1 MSDDTIKSPDNNAFL
16 TRGCQCKP
24 SSESEADNNGV
35 YNKIYCKLSDSDW
48 LGHIDLPSGMER
60 FDCVEVRFKNSRKDF
75 FRLQGD
81 FEVHVGDIVA
91 VEAAPGHDIGIVSL
105 TGETARIQMKRKKIE
120 STSEEIKKLYRRA
133 RTTDIEKWVSSVDR
147 EDKTMYKTKKITR
160 DLKLDMKMNDVEYQ
174 GDGTKAVFYY
184 TAEDRVDFRELI
196 KVLADEFKIRI
207 EMRQIGV
214 RQEAARLGGIGSC
227 GRELCCATWM
237 CSFNSVTTN
246 SARTQQL
253 SLNPQKLAGQCSK
266 LKCCLNFE
274 RDAYIDALK
283 NFPDSS
289 VVLKTKKGN
298 ALHQKSDVFKKMMW
312 YSYEDQPSSMMNLT
326 VQKVKQIIEMNN
338 KGKLPEKLEN
348 FVLIEAIEEP
358 ENVFEN
364 VVGQDA
370 LNRFDN
376 KKKKKRR
383 Q

>member
-1 MSDDTIKSPDNNAFL
+1 MSDDNIQTENNNAFL
-16 TRGCQCKP
+16 TRGCGCKP
-24 SSESEADNNGV
+24 SDEGGNEKV
-35 YNKIYCKLSDSDW
+35 YSKIHCKLSNHDW
-48 LGHIDLPSGMER
+48 LGDISLPSGMIR
-60 FDCVEVRFKNSRKDF
+60 FDCVEVRFKNNHKEF
-75 FRLQGD
+75 FRIQGD
-81 FEVHVGDIVA
+81 FEIHVGDIVA
-91 VEAAPGHDIGIVSL
+91 VEAAPGHDIGIVTL
-105 TGETARIQMKRKKIE
+105 TGETARLQMKRKNVDP
-120 STSEEIKKLYRRA
+120 TSEEIKKLYRRA
-133 RTTDIEKWVSSVDR
+133 RTSDIEKWVTSVER
-147 EDKTMYKTKKITR
+147 ENNTMYKTKKITR

-184 TAEDRVDFRELI
+184 TADDRVDFRELI
-196 KVLADEFKIRI
+196 KLLADEFKIRI

-237 CSFNSVTTN
+237 CNFNSVTTN

-253 SLNPQKLAGQCSK
+253 SLNPQKLTGQCSK

-283 NFPDSS
+283 EFPDSS
-289 VVLKTKKGN
+289 IILKTKKGN
-298 ALHQKSDVFKKMMW
+298 AFHQKSDVFKKLMW
-312 YSYEDQPSSMMNLT
+312 YSYEDHPSNMMTLT
-326 VQKVKQIIEMNN
+326 VQKVKHIIEMNV

-348 FVLIEAIEEP
+348 FVILEDIIEP
-358 ENVFEN
+358 ENDFEN

-370 LNRFDN
+370 LNRFDT

>member
-1 MSDDTIKSPDNNAFL
+1 MSDDNIQTKDNNTFL
-16 TRGCQCKP
+16 TRGCGCKP
-24 SSESEADNNGV
+24 SDEGENEKV
-35 YNKIYCKLSDSDW
+35 YNKINCKLSDNNW
-48 LGHIDLPSGMER
+48 LGDIDLPSGMIR
-60 FDCVEVRFKNSRKDF
+60 FDCVEVRFKNNHKEFYRI
-75 FRLQGD
+75 QGD
-81 FEVHVGDIVA
+81 FEIHVGDIVA
-91 VEAAPGHDIGIVSL
+91 VEAVPGHDIGIVTL
-105 TGETARIQMKRKKIE
+105 TGETSRLQMKRKNVDP
-120 STSEEIKKLYRRA
+120 TSQEIKKLYRRA
-133 RTTDIEKWVSSVDR
+133 RTTDIEKWITSVDK
-147 EDKTMYKTKKITR
+147 EDNTMYKTKKITR
-160 DLKLDMKMNDVEYQ
+160 DLKLEMKMNDVEYQ

-196 KVLADEFKIRI
+196 KILADEFKIRI

-237 CSFNSVTTN
+237 CNFNSVTTN

-253 SLNPQKLAGQCSK
+253 SLNPQKLTGQCSK

-283 NFPDSS
+283 DFPDSS

-312 YSYEDQPSSMMNLT
+312 YSYEDQPASMMTLT
-326 VQKVKQIIEMNN
+326 VKKVKHIMELNA
-338 KGKLPEKLEN
+338 KEKLPEKLEN
-348 FVLIEAIEEP
+348 FVILDSIEEP
-358 ENVFEN
+358 ETDFEN

-370 LNRFDN
+370 LNRFDT

>member
-1 MSDDTIKSPDNNAFL
+1 MSEDNIQTKDNNAFL
-16 TRGCQCKP
+16 TRGCNCKP
-24 SSESEADNNGV
+24 SDDSGNGKV
-35 YNKIYCKLSDSDW
+35 YSKMHCKLSDHNW
-48 LGHIDLPSGMER
+48 LGDISLPSGMIR
-60 FDCVEVRFKNSRKDF
+60 FDCVEVRFKNNHKEFYRI
-75 FRLQGD
+75 QGD
-81 FEVHVGDIVA
+81 FEIHVGDIVA
-91 VEAAPGHDIGIVSL
+91 VEAAPGHDIGIVTL
-105 TGETARIQMKRKKIE
+105 TGETARLQMKRKNTD
-120 STSEEIKKLYRRA
+120 STSDEIKKLYRRA
-133 RTTDIEKWVSSVDR
+133 RTSDLEKWVTSVDR
-147 EDKTMYKTKKITR
+147 EDSTMYKTKKITR

-184 TAEDRVDFRELI
+184 TAEERVDFRELI
-196 KVLADEFKIRI
+196 KILADDFKIRI

-253 SLNPQKLAGQCSK
+253 SLNPQKLTGQCSK

-283 NFPDSS
+283 AFPDSS
-289 VVLKTKKGN
+289 IVLKTKKGN
-298 ALHQKSDVFKKMMW
+298 ALHQKSDVFKSLMW
-312 YSYEDQPSSMMNLT
+312 YSYEDQPASMMTLT
-326 VQKVKQIIEMNN
+326 IPKVKHIIEMNA
-338 KGKLPEKLEN
+338 KGKLPEKIEN
-348 FVLIEAIEEP
+348 FVILEAVEEA
-358 ENVFEN
+358 ETDFEN

>member
-1 MSDDTIKSPDNNAFL
+1 MSDDNIKPKDNNAFL

-24 SSESEADNNGV
+24 SDNGENENV
-35 YNKIYCKLSDSDW
+35 YNKIYCKLSDHDW
-48 LGHIDLPSGMER
+48 LGHINLPSGMER

-91 VEAAPGHDIGIVSL
+91 LEAAPGHDIGIVSL
-105 TGETARIQMKRKKIE
+105 TGETARLQMKRKNIDPG
-120 STSEEIKKLYRRA
+120 SEEIKKLYRRA
-133 RTTDIEKWVSSVDR
+133 RTTDIEKWVASVDR
-147 EDKTMYKTKKITR
+147 EDDTMYKTKKITS
-160 DLKLDMKMNDVEYQ
+160 DLKLGMKMNDVEYQ

-196 KVLADEFKIRI
+196 KILAEEFKIRI

-253 SLNPQKLAGQCSK
+253 SLNPQKLTGQCSK

-274 RDAYIDALK
+274 RDAYVDALK
-283 NFPDSS
+283 SFPDST
-289 VVLKTKKGN
+289 VILKTKKGN
-298 ALHQKSDVFKKMMW
+298 AIHQKSDVYKKLMW
-312 YSYEDQPSSMMNLT
+312 YAYENESSSMMSLT
-326 VQKVKQIIEMNN
+326 VQKVKQIIDMNQG
-338 KGKLPEKLEN
+338 GKLPEELEN
-348 FVLIEAIEEP
+348 FVSEVSVTEP
-358 ENVFEN
+358 KTEFEN
-364 VVGQDA
+364 VVGQDD
-370 LNRFDN
+370 LNRFD